1 MEIFY
6 YLILRTFGFLV
17 RLLPVN
23 AALALGR
30 LMGMIV
36 YYFDIRHK
44 RIVSSNLKVAF
55 AKSKGPNEIK
65 QVTKQFF
72 QNYGQNLIEFFRL
85 PLMNREKFA
94 QLIRVEGKE
103 HVTAALQKKKGVIL
117 LAMHFGSWELASL
130 SCAMMEQPYKVI
142 VNPQK
147 RYSKLDDLLNSYR
160 SCNGNI
166 VLSRGLGTREMIKS
180 LQNNEII
187 GLVVDQ
193 GGRDGVLVPFFE
205 RQASM
210 SVGAIRLGLKFD
222 VPICFSII
230 IRDKGSYHRLVIHPA
245 LELENTGNVEPDIVA
260 NLKKIVVI
268 METYIKQ
275 YPAEYMWFY
284 KIWKYS
290 KESTVVIL
298 DDGRTGHL
306 RQSQAV
312 AATIEKALVDR
323 GIQFTTATVKIVFRN
338 KLLGRLMSFF
348 SCLANAFILQGRMEL
363 LKFFLTEE
371 SFRGVIS
378 LKADFIISCGSAL
391 AGVNYFLST
400 DQQAKSVVILK
411 PGLLSFNRFDLVILP
426 QHDQPRKIAEDSPII
441 ITKGAPN
448 LITPEYLAQQSEL
461 LLKRFSHLKF
471 TQRLKIG
478 ILLGGDTK
486 EYILSEKQ
494 VKMIVNQLKEVAE
507 QTNADLLITTSRR
520 TSAVVENL
528 LLREIKKHPRCQLLI
543 LPNRQD
549 VPEAVGGILGV
560 SDILIVS
567 GDSISMISEAAS
579 SGKNTIIFSV
589 TKRDKF
595 LHRSFKHDRFI
606 EQLNTQ
612 GYVISTDAQNVGR
625 TIYDVAKNKMR
636 TNRLDDRAMILDAAR
651 LLI

>member
-193 GGRDGVLVPFFE
+193 GGRDGVLVPFF
-205 RQASM
+205 
-210 SVGAIRLGLKFD
+210 
-222 VPICFSII
+222 
-230 IRDKGSYHRLVIHPA
+230 
-245 LELENTGNVEPDIVA
+245 
-260 NLKKIVVI
+260 
-268 METYIKQ
+268 
-275 YPAEYMWFY
+275 
-284 KIWKYS
+284 
-290 KESTVVIL
+290 
-298 DDGRTGHL
+298 
-306 RQSQAV
+306 
-312 AATIEKALVDR
+312 
-323 GIQFTTATVKIVFRN
+323 
-338 KLLGRLMSFF
+338 
-348 SCLANAFILQGRMEL
+348 
-363 LKFFLTEE
+363 
-371 SFRGVIS
+371 
-378 LKADFIISCGSAL
+378 
-391 AGVNYFLST
+391 
-400 DQQAKSVVILK
+400 
-411 PGLLSFNRFDLVILP
+411 
-426 QHDQPRKIAEDSPII
+426 
-441 ITKGAPN
+441 
-448 LITPEYLAQQSEL
+448 
-461 LLKRFSHLKF
+461 
-471 TQRLKIG
+471 
-478 ILLGGDTK
+478 
-486 EYILSEKQ
+486 
-494 VKMIVNQLKEVAE
+494 
-507 QTNADLLITTSRR
+507 
-520 TSAVVENL
+520 
-528 LLREIKKHPRCQLLI
+528 
-543 LPNRQD
+543 
-549 VPEAVGGILGV
+549 
-560 SDILIVS
+560 
-567 GDSISMISEAAS
+567 
-579 SGKNTIIFSV
+579 
-589 TKRDKF
+589 
-595 LHRSFKHDRFI
+595 
-606 EQLNTQ
+606 
-612 GYVISTDAQNVGR
+612 
-625 TIYDVAKNKMR
+625 
-636 TNRLDDRAMILDAAR
+636 
-651 LLI
+651 